1 MNNNQTHSQPRGRG
15 RRSRVSTK
23 HKVIVAVILVL
34 YTAIL
39 ATATY
44 FLLHKPQSDDR
55 QFIEYVTDE
64 EGNTIEITHDFEAVS
79 GSYNILLL
87 GQDKE
92 AMLTDV
98 IMIMNINNN
107 NGSVT
112 VMQIPRDTYVK
123 STDGVSIITNKAN
136 ELFVDHFNY
145 YRGMGEGENKAYNHA
160 LETMADLLSDS
171 LCINID
177 FAAIMDLKGFKN
189 IVNAIGGVEMDIPE
203 EMEYYDPVQDLTI
216 LIPPGRQTLNGDMAE
231 GFVRFR
237 YGYVQGD
244 LGRVNAQKQFVMAFF
259 NKLKSSISITN
270 ISTITSLAKEVSENL
285 ETNLGIDDIV
295 YFARSALSLDMGNIR
310 MLTMPGNV
318 NYSHYVMNKAKTL
331 EAINAYF
338 NTFDREITSAVFD
351 SKGQFNNPSD
361 ASVYNIYN
369 GEKLFD
375 DNIYTGEDDI
385 SVPRT

>member
-1 MNNNQTHSQPRGRG
+1 MNNNQPRNIR

-34 YTAIL
+34 YAAIL

-145 YRGMGEGENKAYNHA
+145 YRNVQGEGENKAYKHA
-160 LETMADLLSDS
+160 LETMADLLADS

-189 IVNAIGGVEMDIPE
+189 IVNAIGGVEMDVPAD
-203 EMEYYDPVQDLTI
+203 MEYYDPVQDLTI
-216 LIPPGRQTLNGDMAE
+216 RIPAGHQTLNGDMAE

-270 ISTITSLAKEVSENL
+270 VSTISNLAKEVFDNI

-295 YFARSALSLDMGNIR
+295 YFGRSALSLDMSNIR

-361 ASVYNIYN
+361 PSVYNIYN

-375 DNIYTGEDDI
+375 PNIYTGEDDI

>member
-1 MNNNQTHSQPRGRG
+1 MNNNNPSGSR

-23 HKVIVAVILVL
+23 HKVIVAVILIL
-34 YTAIL
+34 YAAIL

-112 VMQIPRDTYVK
+112 VMQIPRDTFVR
-123 STDGVSIITNKAN
+123 STDGVAILTNKAN

-145 YRGMGEGENKAYNHA
+145 YRNSLGEGEDKAYKHA
-160 LETMADLLSDS
+160 LETMADLLGDS

-189 IVNAIGGVEMDIPE
+189 IVNAIGGVEMDIPA

-216 LIPPGRQTLNGDMAE
+216 LIPAGRQTLNGDMAE

-270 ISTITSLAKEVSENL
+270 VSTITNLAKEVSENL
-285 ETNLGIDDIV
+285 VTNMGIDDIV
-295 YFARSALSLDMGNIR
+295 YFGRSALSLDLNNIS
-310 MLTMPGNV
+310 MLTMPGQV

-331 EAINAYF
+331 EAINSYF
-338 NTFDREITSAVFD
+338 NTFDRDITSAVFD

-361 ASVYNIYN
+361 SSVYNIYN
-369 GEKLFD
+369 ASGENLYD
-375 DNIYTGEDDI
+375 ENIYVGGDDI
-385 SVPRT
+385 DVPRT

>member
-1 MNNNQTHSQPRGRG
+1 MNNNQPRNVR

-34 YTAIL
+34 YAAIL

-145 YRGMGEGENKAYNHA
+145 YRNVQGEGENKAYNHA
-160 LETMADLLSDS
+160 LETMADLLADS

-189 IVNAIGGVEMDIPE
+189 IVNAIGGVEMDVPAD
-203 EMEYYDPVQDLTI
+203 MEYYDPVQDLTI
-216 LIPPGRQTLNGDMAE
+216 RIPAGHQTLNGDMAE

-244 LGRVNAQKQFVMAFF
+244 LGRVNAQKQFVIAFF
-259 NKLKSSISITN
+259 GKLKSSISITN
-270 ISTITSLAKEVSENL
+270 VSTISNLAKEVFDNI

-295 YFARSALSLDMGNIR
+295 YFGRSALSLDMSNIR

-361 ASVYNIYN
+361 PSVYNIYN

-375 DNIYTGEDDI
+375 ENIYTGEDDI

>member
-1 MNNNQTHSQPRGRG
+1 MNNNQPRTRA

-39 ATATY
+39 TTVTY

-145 YRGMGEGENKAYNHA
+145 YRNVKGEGENKAYMHA
-160 LETMADLLSDS
+160 LETMAELLSDS

-189 IVNAIGGVEMDIPE
+189 IVNAIGGVEMDVPAD
-203 EMEYYDPVQDLTI
+203 MEYYDPVQDLTI
-216 LIPPGRQTLNGDMAE
+216 RIPAGHQTLNGDMAE

-244 LGRVNAQKQFVMAFF
+244 LGRVNAQKQFVIAFF

-270 ISTITSLAKEVSENL
+270 VSTITNLAKEVFDNI

-295 YFARSALSLDMGNIR
+295 YFGRSALSLDMGNIR

-361 ASVYNIYN
+361 PSVSNIYN

-385 SVPRT
+385 DVPRT

>member
-1 MNNNQTHSQPRGRG
+1 MNNNQPRNIR

-34 YTAIL
+34 YAAIL

-145 YRGMGEGENKAYNHA
+145 YRNVQGEGENKAYKHA
-160 LETMADLLSDS
+160 LETMSDLLADS
-171 LCINID
+171 LCIALYRSQEAGAYLRRFSFLIPMLYCDAITDAMTKGLGQQKACVRYNILTSSMD
-177 FAAIMDLKGFKN
+177 VALLYILLPKFGMQGYFFSFLVTHLINFVFSLRRLFKITGKSIRIRMPVLSFLAVLAAALVASFGTTAAIKAVSYTALLCSLLFLLKVLKK
-189 IVNAIGGVEMDIPE
+189 EDIFW
-203 EMEYYDPVQDLTI
+203 VKG
-216 LIPPGRQTLNGDMAE
+216 LI
-231 GFVRFR
+231 
-237 YGYVQGD
+237 
-244 LGRVNAQKQFVMAFF
+244 
-259 NKLKSSISITN
+259 KL
-270 ISTITSLAKEVSENL
+270 
-285 ETNLGIDDIV
+285 
-295 YFARSALSLDMGNIR
+295 
-310 MLTMPGNV
+310 
-318 NYSHYVMNKAKTL
+318 
-331 EAINAYF
+331 
-338 NTFDREITSAVFD
+338 
-351 SKGQFNNPSD
+351 
-361 ASVYNIYN
+361 
-369 GEKLFD
+369 
-375 DNIYTGEDDI
+375 
-385 SVPRT
+385 